1 MNKIMNKIL
10 KIKGIPSTIQRTR
23 ISNKQHEIFNS
34 EFHNY
39 CIDLEQIKFLS
50 KNILDK
56 IFNKNA
62 KIILDIG
69 FGNAEQL
76 FELAT
81 KFPEYNFIGVELY
94 KKGIVNLINKIK
106 QANLTNIKIIYGD
119 IKSIIQQFDD
129 NCIYKIQIFF
139 PDPWPKLRH
148 HKRRLINLNFLNII
162 KNKLLQEEGILH
174 IATDCEDYSKDIIK
188 NISMIPNYCKF
199 LDYKMFRTTT
209 KFAKIAISL
218 GKNIWDLIFVLK
230 SNID

>member
-1 MNKIMNKIL
+1 MNKIL
-10 KIKGIPSTIQRTR
+10 KIKSIPSTIQRTR
-23 ISNKQHEIFNS
+23 ISNKQHEIFNT

-56 IFNKNA
+56 IFNNDA

-76 FELAT
+76 FELAI
-81 KFPEYNFIGVELY
+81 KCPEYNFIGVELY
-94 KKGIVNLINKIK
+94 KKGIINLINKIK
-106 QANLTNIKIIYGD
+106 QSNITNIKIIYGD

-162 KNKLLQEEGILH
+162 KNKLLEAEGILH
-174 IATDCEDYSKDIIK
+174 IATDCVDYSKNIIK
-188 NISMIPNYCKF
+188 NIAMIPNYRKL
-199 LDYKMFRTTT
+199 LDYKMFRPTT
-209 KFAKIAISL
+209 KFEKIAISL
-218 GKNIWDLIFVLK
+218 GKDIWDLIFVLK